1 MKRFLIY
8 VFAIALVAF
17 MTACGGSSGPGD
29 GPRAVDPNAPI
40 KKLDP
45 TILQIEFD

>member
-17 MTACGGSSGPGD
+17 MTACGGSSGDGD
-29 GPRAVDPNAPI
+29 GVDPNAPI
-40 KKLDP
+40 EELDP
-45 TILQIEFD
+45 TVLQIEFD